1 MKIRAIAAL
10 LFILISVSAFGEGR
24 IKITGYVRDADGNPL
39 ELVNVRV
46 KNTLIGSMTNEKGY
60 YSFSISPGDSISVI
74 YSCLGYNKAER
85 IIPSAQADMR
95 LNVQMNNTSFDLG
108 EVSVTASRPRPWS
121 P

>member
-74 YSCLGYNKAER
+74 YSCLGYNKAHR
-85 IIPSAQADMR
+85 IPDLQGNRNLIPGFPAGPAYQIR
-95 LNVQMNNTSFDLG
+95 LRCFCFH
-108 EVSVTASRPRPWS
+108 RK
-121 P
+121 

>member
-46 KNTLIGSMTNEKGY
+46 KNTLIGSMTTRR
-60 YSFSISPGDSISVI
+60 D
-74 YSCLGYNKAER
+74 
-85 IIPSAQADMR
+85 IIPFPYRRETLSPLFTPVWDIIKPS
-95 LNVQMNNTSFDLG
+95 VSF
-108 EVSVTASRPRPWS
+108 PRHKPTCA
-121 P
+121 